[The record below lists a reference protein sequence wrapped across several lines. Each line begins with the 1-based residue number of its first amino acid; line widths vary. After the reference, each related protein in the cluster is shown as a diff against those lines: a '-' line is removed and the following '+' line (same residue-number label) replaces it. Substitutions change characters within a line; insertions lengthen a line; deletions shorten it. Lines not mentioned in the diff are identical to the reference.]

1 MPAIEDVL
9 PSLLDEDGSAD
20 EDADMQE
27 ATSVPADTILGLPSD
42 FSRSERSAHGF
53 DSLAGFEL
61 KIRIGLAFDLLDTI
75 RLAVQHRAAQLEHK
89 KKHVRTNKANAVAE
103 EHIKQADLRAKHLA
117 LKYNANYDR
126 ILALRPQDYAA
137 DDDKGAGGRLQR
149 IDLSVDLTIANMAAA
164 RTQGDSRRTGSWIWS
179 VFEHKEPYSWTFVAE
194 MVQWFRARAAKDRA
208 DEAVNKICAEFR
220 RTCQGYG
227 AYARLWQQ
235 AAQEESRPA
244 GERAYAYKTG
254 AMWARMHKLC
264 EEQYD
269 ASRRPGVEAGR
280 LDQTRVRAVS
290 LYDWDKADRDLW
302 AVHAA
307 VLTPTTQ
314 WSPRSL

>member
-1 MPAIEDVL
+1 
-9 PSLLDEDGSAD
+9 
-20 EDADMQE
+20 MQE
-27 ATSVPADTILGLPSD
+27 ATSVPGDTILGLPSD

-137 DDDKGAGGRLQR
+137 DDDKSAGGRLQR
-149 IDLSVDLTIANMAAA
+149 IDPNVDLTIANMAAA

-179 VFEHKEPYSWTFVAE
+179 VFEHKEPVHVTRQHGKAQVTYTNAE

-235 AAQEESRPA
+235 TAQEESRPA
-244 GERAYAYKTG
+244 GERAYAYKTA

-264 EEQYD
+264 EEQYN

-280 LDQTRVRAVS
+280 LDQTRVRAV
-290 LYDWDKADRDLW
+290 
-302 AVHAA
+302 
-307 VLTPTTQ
+307 
-314 WSPRSL
+314 